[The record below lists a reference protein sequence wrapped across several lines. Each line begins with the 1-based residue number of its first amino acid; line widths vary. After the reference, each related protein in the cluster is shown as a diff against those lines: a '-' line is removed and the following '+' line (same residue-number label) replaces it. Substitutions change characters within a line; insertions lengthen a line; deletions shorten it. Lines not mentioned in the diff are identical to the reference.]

1 MTDRHTQDQSKNMP
15 RPIIQR
21 LLTPLYKDN
30 DGRPLILDT
39 AETEQLLCEAAA
51 TIRGLRIALT
61 PSDDAPMT
69 DMIER
74 VAREILEAHKDWL
87 FGKDAEEDLF
97 RTMARAAIVAM
108 REPTEVML
116 DAAMQF
122 ASCDLKSEWQA
133 MVDAALGGKQ

>member
-1 MTDRHTQDQSKNMP
+1 MP

-74 VAREILEAHKDWL
+74 VAREILEAHTDWL
-87 FGKDAEEDLF
+87 LGKDAKEDLF

-108 REPTEVML
+108 REPTKAMRVAGNAAGY
-116 DAAMQF
+116 DAGINPDRALPVCWKAMI
-122 ASCDLKSEWQA
+122 
-133 MVDAALGGKQ
+133 DAALGEKQ